1 MKRFMRT
8 FLIALM
14 ILVLASGMGCRKKR
28 APEPATAP
36 EAAPSVTTAPENE
49 TADAEPAP
57 AEEPTEPEGPAEN
70 TEEDGK
76 AEGTLS
82 EEPAEVPAEEPAG
95 SWNATQDAA
104 EAMEGAGLNSLLF
117 ASGMIPKDLF
127 GLELQ
132 GFRYMA
138 GTLEAD
144 YANSAN
150 EAWIRVAREME
161 GFEALAEDLNS
172 YSQSW
177 ETSAYGVSV
186 QARGGQ
192 DRINSAVFDAAG
204 LHFAVACNMGH
215 EGAGVPVSAILSA
228 AAALIPESEKTSPE
242 EAPAEEPA
250 EIPQEDSQTEE
261 TEAEIPDPWT
271 ETQDASEAIA
281 GAGMNYMLLFSNV
294 MPKDL
299 FGLELQGFRY
309 MAGTLEA
316 DYSNASNNAWFR
328 ISKDLEGFE
337 SLAGDFN
344 AYSQAWEAEVYGI
357 TVHARGGQERVNT
370 AVFDALGLHFAA
382 SCNPGI
388 EGAGVPLSAV
398 RSLAARARI
407 PDSFLKMFGK

>member
-28 APEPATAP
+28 APEPTTAPTTAP
-36 EAAPSVTTAPENE
+36 EATPSVTVAPEKE
-49 TADAEPAP
+49 TEDAEPAP
-57 AEEPTEPEGPAEN
+57 AEKPAE
-70 TEEDGK
+70 
-76 AEGTLS
+76 
-82 EEPAEVPAEEPAG
+82 PEEPAG
-95 SWNATQDAA
+95 EPEKEGQAEEIPAEESPDSWHTAQDAA

-117 ASGMIPKDLF
+117 ASGMIPENLF

-138 GTLEAD
+138 GTMEAD

-150 EAWIRVAREME
+150 EAWIRVSRDLE
-161 GFEALAEDLNS
+161 GFEALAGDSTS
-172 YSQSW
+172 YSQAW
-177 ETSAYGVSV
+177 ETTAYGGVSV

-192 DRINSAVFDAAG
+192 DRINTAVFDAAG
-204 LHFAVACNMGH
+204 LHFAVACNMGN

-228 AAALIPESEKTSPE
+228 AAALIPEGEKPSE
-242 EAPAEEPA
+242 EAAPAGEPKDESPDEEPA
-250 EIPQEDSQTEE
+250 
-261 TEAEIPDPWT
+261 AELPNPWT
-271 ETQDASEAIA
+271 ETQDVSEAIA
-281 GAGMNYMLLFSNV
+281 GAGMNYMLLFSNIV
-294 MPKDL
+294 PHNL

-309 MAGTLEA
+309 MPGTLEA
-316 DYSNASNNAWFR
+316 DYSNASNEAWFR

-344 AYSQAWEAEVYGI
+344 AYSQEWEAEAYGI
-357 TVHARGGQERVNT
+357 TVHARGGQERANT